1 MMDDNNRWDKDFP
14 EQWERVPLKS
24 KFTFGK
30 GLSIKKTDLTEQGE
44 NVISYGQIHAK
55 WNSNVHCH
63 NELLRHV
70 PQTFCNGSDSSIA
83 KRNGFIFADTSEDL
97 DGVGNCAFID
107 SDKTIYAGY
116 HTVLLTPIEDH
127 DNKYLAYLFTTDTWR
142 YQIRRHLTEVKVFS
156 ISQKTLKQ
164 TYIVLPPSDIQHAI
178 ASFLDRKCAAIDDS
192 IAKHKAI
199 IEKLEEYRKAEITR
213 AVTKGLNPDA
223 KMKDAS
229 FLWLQSIPEAWG
241 IFKLSHILDFNH
253 PYPLGDG
260 DHGSIKAN
268 DYANTGIPFI
278 RVQNLG
284 YAEPINT
291 NNMVYI
297 TPEQNETI
305 KNSTLHPGDILFA
318 KTGATIGKTAIVP
331 PSIAIANTTSHVG
344 KITVDLTCFY
354 PKYIYYALSSEVGN
368 HQLWEIAGKKATRP
382 EVGLDEVKYLKLLIP
397 FSLDEQKQIADYLD
411 AILDKCDTAINQ
423 HTQIISKLEEYKKS
437 LIYNAV
443 TGKIDCREGA

>member
-178 ASFLDRKCAAIDDS
+178 ASFLDRKCTAIDDS

-213 AVTKGLNPDA
+213 AVTKCEEFR
-223 KMKDAS
+223 KMK
-229 FLWLQSIPEAWG
+229 FLFDIYAGATPKSTIEEYW
-241 IFKLSHILDFNH
+241 
-253 PYPLGDG
+253 DG
-260 DHGSIKAN
+260 DI
-268 DYANTGIPFI
+268 IW
-278 RVQNLG
+278 
-284 YAEPINT
+284 
-291 NNMVYI
+291 I
-297 TPEQNETI
+297 TPA
-305 KNSTLHPGDILFA
+305 DF
-318 KTGATIGKTAIVP
+318 KTEDHFVSSGRRNLTDAGYHA
-331 PSIAIANTTSHVG
+331 ANTTIVPEGSIIVSKRAPIG
-344 KITVDLTCFY
+344 TVAITNVPLCTNQGCLSCVPKEYVSSKFY
-354 PKYIYYALSSEVGN
+354 YYVMIAMNESMQVLGAGTTF
-368 HQLWEIAGKKATRP
+368 QEISANSFANMKVP
-382 EVGLDEVKYLKLLIP
+382 YCDY
-397 FSLDEQKQIADYLD
+397 DEQLKIAE
-411 AILDKCDTAINQ
+411 ALDKVNVKIGNAIEQHNQ
-423 HTQIISKLEEYKKS
+423 LISKLKEYKKS

>member
-223 KMKDAS
+223 KMKDS
-229 FLWLQSIPEAWG
+229 GIPWVGEIPEGWEVCPLWTAFYNRKNKNTEG
-241 IFKLSHILDFNH
+241 LEKNLLSLSYGRIIEKDIETKDGLLPANFNG
-253 PYPLGDG
+253 YNIIEDG
-260 DHGSIKAN
+260 DIVLRMTDLQNDHKSLRTGLCTEHGIITSA
-268 DYANTGIPFI
+268 
-278 RVQNLG
+278 
-284 YAEPINT
+284 
-291 NNMVYI
+291 YI
-297 TPEQNETI
+297 TLAPKETVDSRYFHYLLHSYDIEKVFYAMGEGIRQGMNYNEMKCMNI
-305 KNSTLHPGDILFA
+305 
-318 KTGATIGKTAIVP
+318 IVP
-331 PSIAIANTTSHVG
+331 T
-344 KITVDLTCFY
+344 
-354 PKYIYYALSSEVGN
+354 LSE
-368 HQLWEIAGKKATRP
+368 QKEIA
-382 EVGLDEVKYLKLLIP
+382 D
-397 FSLDEQKQIADYLD
+397 SLDSLSNSVTEGIDKHNQLIA
-411 AILDKCDTAINQ
+411 
-423 HTQIISKLEEYKKS
+423 KLQEYKKS